1 MKRSLILICSFIVIF
16 SQPVFAEFT
25 LPDYQKLTLKNGLT
39 VYLMEQHEVP
49 LVDIRVVT
57 KAGAV
62 NDGKSYGLANFTGT
76 ALSFGSN
83 ILSKK
88 EIEDLFGFHGANFS
102 NTVGMESST
111 SSLSLAS
118 KDIDK
123 LLPTFR
129 DILLSPTFDNKEFT
143 KEKKRYL
150 ENLKQ
155 SREQPGRIIGSAFNH
170 LYFQQHLY
178 GNPVKGDIS
187 SIEKLSLKQ
196 IAAFYHSL
204 YTANNSALIVVGD
217 FNSKK
222 MEKTINLLFSN
233 WQSKKISPINLKGFN
248 APTESNVLVVNKSD
262 ANESTFII
270 GGQGIASSHPDTVA
284 VKVINTILGARFTSW
299 LNDALRVNSGL
310 TYGARSRFDSYST
323 TGTFVIST
331 FTKTETTFEAI
342 DLAIKTYNRLWD
354 KGIDKDTLES
364 AKAYV
369 KGQFPPKYETSGQLA
384 RLLGNMWVQHLDNS
398 FINDFQKNV
407 DALNVTKANEIAQAV
422 FPKENL
428 QLVIIGKAEDIRE
441 KAEKYG
447 KVKEVD
453 IKTFSF

>member
-1 MKRSLILICSFIVIF
+1 MKSSILLIFSFILTF
-16 SQPVFAEFT
+16 SQPVLAEFT

-62 NDGKSYGLANFTGT
+62 NDGINYGLANFTGT

-83 ILSKK
+83 KLSKK
-88 EIEDLFGFHGANFS
+88 EIEDLFDFHGANFS
-102 NTVGMESST
+102 NDVGMESST
-111 SSLSLAS
+111 SSLSIAS

-129 DILLSPTFDNKEFT
+129 DIILSPRFDNEEFI

-155 SREQPGRIIGSAFNH
+155 SREQPGRIIDSVFKN
-170 LYFQQHLY
+170 LYFQQHLF
-178 GNPVKGDIS
+178 GNPIQGKIS
-187 SIEKLSLKQ
+187 SIEKISIDQ
-196 IAAFYHSL
+196 IKTFYHSL
-204 YTANNSALIVVGD
+204 YSANNSALIIVGD
-217 FNSKK
+217 FDTKSMKK
-222 MEKTINLLFSN
+222 KINTLFSK
-233 WQSKKISPINLKGFN
+233 WKSKKINYPDLNHFA
-248 APTESNVLVVNKSD
+248 APTESNVLIVNKSD

-270 GGQGIASSHPDTVA
+270 GGKGIASNHPDTVA
-284 VKVINTILGARFTSW
+284 IKVINTILGGRFTSW

-310 TYGARSRFDSYST
+310 TYGARSRFGSNST
-323 TGTFVIST
+323 AGTFVIST
-331 FTKTETTFEAI
+331 FTKNETTFEAI
-342 DLAIKTYNRLWD
+342 DLAMQTYKKLWE
-354 KGIDKDTLES
+354 KGIDTDTLES

-369 KGQFPPKYETSGQLA
+369 KGQFPPKYETSNQLA
-384 RLLGNMWVQHLDNS
+384 RLLGNMWVQHLDDT

-407 DALNVTKANEIAQAV
+407 DALNVTKANKIAQAT

-428 QLVIIGKAEDIRE
+428 QLVIIGKADEIRK

>member
-1 MKRSLILICSFIVIF
+1 MKNSILLIFSFILTF
-16 SQPVFAEFT
+16 SQPVLAEFT

-62 NDGKSYGLANFTGT
+62 NDGKNYGLANFTGT
-76 ALSFGSN
+76 ALGFGSN
-83 ILSKK
+83 KLSKK
-88 EIEDLFGFHGANFS
+88 EIENLFDFHGANFS
-102 NTVGMESST
+102 NNVGMESST
-111 SSLSLAS
+111 SSLSIAS

-129 DILLSPTFDNKEFT
+129 DIILSPTFDNEEFI

-155 SREQPGRIIGSAFNH
+155 SREQPGRIIGSVFNH
-170 LYFQQHLY
+170 LFFQQHLF
-178 GNPVKGDIS
+178 GNPIQGNTS
-187 SIEKLSLKQ
+187 SIEKISLQQ
-196 IAAFYHSL
+196 IETFYHTL
-204 YTANNSALIVVGD
+204 YSANNSALIIVGD
-217 FNSKK
+217 FETQSMKK
-222 MEKTINLLFSN
+222 RINTLFSN
-233 WQSKKISPINLKGFN
+233 WKSKSISYPDLKGFK
-248 APTESNVLVVNKSD
+248 APTESNVLIVNKSD

-270 GGQGIASSHPDTVA
+270 GGKGVASNHPDTVA
-284 VKVINTILGARFTSW
+284 IKVINTILGGRFTSW

-310 TYGARSRFDSYST
+310 TYGARSRFGSNST
-323 TGTFVIST
+323 AGTFVIST
-331 FTKTETTFEAI
+331 FTKNETTFEAI
-342 DLAIKTYNRLWD
+342 DLAMQTYKKLWEE
-354 KGIDKDTLES
+354 GIDNDTLES

-369 KGQFPPKYETSGQLA
+369 KGQFPPKYETSSQLA
-384 RLLGNMWVQHLDNS
+384 RLLGNMWVQHLDNT

-407 DALNVTKANEIAQAV
+407 DALNVTKANKIAQAV

-428 QLVIIGKAEDIRE
+428 QLVIIGKADEIRK